1 MEQKSI
7 SSDLIRGHIDTIIL
21 HTLID
26 GDKYAQQ
33 ISDFIDEKSGKLY
46 QINQATLYSSL
57 KRLENLKNVKS
68 YWHDSDGGRRK
79 FFSLTDSGRVSVE
92 QNLSSWSYSRAII
105 DKLMDCE
112 PTPIYKTQ
120 YIEKII
126 EKPISNENT
135 ISPSLTNQKPDLEV
149 KDEIKIID
157 TKPNELKNESE
168 TQINFRNIL
177 NGLIKTTAV
186 QHCVNED
193 IETINSINDNSIK
206 NDEKVE
212 KFNKKIDTD
221 NLDSQKMYTVGKVDL
236 SDLPLKAINEG
247 YKLRISSKDSFVSIG
262 TLLINKLNLIS
273 STIIFLIAT
282 TILFILKATF
292 SKTFEINTLQ
302 TLLVLL
308 CFITFPLINA
318 IFYALKPNKTTNKSV
333 GVDTILI
340 SLIVV
345 FNLTLVTF
353 AGNLLFNVDFT
364 NLSIIFF
371 SMISPLILYALI
383 VINFIIKYFLSKTK
397 IVKLNMK
404 KKTTKATA

>member
-68 YWHDSDGGRRK
+68 YWYDSDGGRRK
-79 FFSLTDSGRVSVE
+79 YFSLTDSGRTSVK

-105 DKLMDCE
+105 NKLMDCE
-112 PTPIYKTQ
+112 PEPIYKTQ

-126 EKPISNENT
+126 EKPVTDNNIALPFETPQKLSVVQEPKVVENK
-135 ISPSLTNQKPDLEV
+135 QA
-149 KDEIKIID
+149 EIKSNN
-157 TKPNELKNESE
+157 KAESE
-168 TQINFRNIL
+168 TEINFRNIL
-177 NGLIKTTAV
+177 SGLIKTASAQHV
-186 QHCVNED
+186 QNED
-193 IETINSINDNSIK
+193 IMTVDAIDYITK
-206 NDEKVE
+206 DEKIE
-212 KFNKKIDTD
+212 KFNDKIVAND
-221 NLDSQKMYTVGKVDL
+221 LESQKTFIAGKVDL
-236 SDLPLKAINEG
+236 SELSLKAIKEG
-247 YKLRISSKDSFVSIG
+247 YKLRVSSKDSFINVG

-273 STIIFLIAT
+273 STIIFLIT
-282 TILFILKATF
+282 TALLFILKASFFETF
-292 SKTFEINTLQ
+292 KINTLQ
-302 TLLVLL
+302 TLLLTL
-308 CFITFPLINA
+308 CFISFPLINA
-318 IFYALKPNKTTNKSV
+318 ILYALKPNKTTNKAV
-333 GVDTILI
+333 GVDTIII

-364 NLSIIFF
+364 NFNIIFVSLILPF
-371 SMISPLILYALI
+371 ILYALI
-383 VINFIIKYFLSKTK
+383 IVYFIIKFLLTKTK
-397 IVKLNMK
+397 IVKIATK
-404 KKTTKATA
+404 KK